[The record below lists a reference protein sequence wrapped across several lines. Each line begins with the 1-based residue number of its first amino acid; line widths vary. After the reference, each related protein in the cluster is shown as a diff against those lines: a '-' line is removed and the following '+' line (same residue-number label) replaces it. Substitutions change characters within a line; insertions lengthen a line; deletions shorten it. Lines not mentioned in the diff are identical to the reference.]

1 MSVDPITRQVI
12 RNALGATAREMQTAL
27 VKTAHNPLIYEVQDF
42 GLVLTNRL
50 GQMVAESSGLPGF
63 LACLPPTIQSGIQRV
78 RFAEGDILL
87 SNEPDDTGTHISDTA
102 LYLPVFFEGKLV
114 AFTAVMAHWADIGGI
129 TPGGW
134 CPYSISLHQEGM
146 IFAHNKLYSGGAL
159 NEELLRFI
167 LRNVRFP
174 KLVEGDLNAKIS
186 ACKTGARR
194 YAALCQRYGAE
205 VVEQAMFEVFAL
217 SEARMRREISTIP
230 DGRYRAEGK
239 IDHDGVELGKAHTIQ
254 VNVTVAG
261 DEMTIDWTGTAPVA
275 KGPINH
281 PLVGTAALCATTL
294 KSLTMPFDATNDG
307 HLRPLTVTAPPDT
320 LVSAAYPAPCDSYG
334 YVAEVIVHLIV
345 RALAQ
350 AIPER
355 CPAATYQMCAY
366 NLSREGRDPFICGEP
381 VDGGGGALPHDDG
394 PSGIMFAGNGDAP
407 NTPVE
412 VLESRYPLRVLC
424 YTFNLENRGVGKYRG
439 GFGVIRDLEIL
450 ESGISLQTST
460 ENNRH
465 PLWGLAGGGDAGTT
479 QILIN
484 AGTDHEVEL
493 DDRVTFYPVSKGDTL
508 SLRTANGGGWGDPKE
523 RDRRRIAHD
532 VRNGLL
538 RPEEAAEQYSVDL
551 AELQALIE
559 ETRESERSGWEIT

>member
-12 RNALGATAREMQTAL
+12 RNALGAAAREMQTAL

-87 SNEPDDTGTHISDTA
+87 SNEPDDTGTHISDTV

-146 IFAHNKLYSGGAL
+146 IFAHNKLYSGGVL

-217 SEARMRREISTIP
+217 SEARMRREISAIP
-230 DGRYRAEGK
+230 DGSYRAEGK

-261 DEMTIDWTGTAPVA
+261 DEMMIDWTGTAPVA

-366 NLSREGRDPFICGEP
+366 NLSREGKDPFICGEP

-412 VLESRYPLRVLC
+412 VIESRYPLRVLR
-424 YTFNLENRGVGKYRG
+424 YTFNLENRGIGKYRG

-450 ESGISLQTST
+450 ENGISLQTST

-493 DDRVTFYPVSKGDTL
+493 DDRVTFYPVSKGDTV
-508 SLRTANGGGWGDPKE
+508 SLRTANGGGWGNPKE

-538 RPEEAAEQYSVDL
+538 RPEEAAEQYGVNI

-559 ETRESERSGWEIT
+559 ETSLSRE